1 MGGRGRDERDGG
13 GEIGGKGRQL
23 KDKGR
28 GWDGGRV

>member
-1 MGGRGRDERDGG
+1 MIGMGRG

-23 KDKGR
+23 RDKGR